1 MTNATSRSD
10 SIVAHRTSRRP
21 KRTAPSSIPLMLLSQ
36 HRHIVLCVSRAGGCC
51 LGRAEVVDRGGMA
64 CITLA
69 EFGHEI
75 AIEHGLPHL
84 NLLPTSIH
92 LIRSTVVACG
102 SKATYSGL
110 VEYLILIA
118 LAINIGQHIVNS

>member
-1 MTNATSRSD
+1 M
-10 SIVAHRTSRRP
+10 
-21 KRTAPSSIPLMLLSQ
+21 
-36 HRHIVLCVSRAGGCC
+36 
-51 LGRAEVVDRGGMA
+51 GRAEVVDRGGMA

-102 SKATYSGL
+102 SKATYSSL